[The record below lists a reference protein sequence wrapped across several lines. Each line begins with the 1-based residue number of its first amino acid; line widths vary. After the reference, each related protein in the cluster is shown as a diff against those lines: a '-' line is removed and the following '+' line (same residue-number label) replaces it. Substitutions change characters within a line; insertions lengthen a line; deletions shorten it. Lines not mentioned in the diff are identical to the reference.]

1 MNKYFIAMYDEDD
14 YPYMTFES
22 YKEAAKFLHTS
33 KDVLCCNICR
43 HLRKKYKGKYYTL
56 YKINLTKSDIELP
69 ECKNLHI
76 GALLEVLNI

>member
-14 YPYMTFES
+14 YPYMT

-33 KDVLCCNICR
+33 KEVLCCNICR
-43 HLRKKYKGKYYTL
+43 HLRKKFKGKYYTL
-56 YKINLTKSDIELP
+56 YKINLDDNDITLP
-69 ECKNLHI
+69 RCKNLHI